1 MIFTEKR
8 IYDMAKEKLC
18 WLCLDEKR
26 IYDMAKKKGLL
37 IIFRRKKNIWH
48 GEKKLCWLSFDEKR
62 IYDMAK
68 KAFFWDSSSD
78 EKRIY
83 AGCFQ
88 KKICFVFVAF
98 VVGAFTLTKDDVCFN
113 RFLLRWLRGKA
124 ITGGRCP
131 MHSEL
136 RMFDARCTVNF
147 GCSMVDARCT
157 FFWRSI
163 VDARCTQKFRSP

>member
-1 MIFTEKR
+1 
-8 IYDMAKEKLC
+8 MAKNKKGC
-18 WLCLDEKR
+18 WLSFAEKKN
-26 IYDMAKKKGLL
+26 IWHGEKKALL
-37 IIFRRKKNIWH
+37 IIFWRKKNIWH
-48 GEKKLCWLSFDEKR
+48 GEKS
-62 IYDMAK
+62 
-68 KAFFWDSSSD
+68 FFWDSSSD

>member
-1 MIFTEKR
+1 MAKNKKGCWFSFAEKR
-8 IYDMAKEKLC
+8 IMTWRKKKVC
-18 WLCLDEKR
+18 WLSFAEKR
-26 IYDMAKKKGLL
+26 IYDMAKKSFVDYLSTKKEYMTW
-37 IIFRRKKNIWH
+37 RKKLFLRLI
-48 GEKKLCWLSFDEKR
+48 
-62 IYDMAK
+62 
-68 KAFFWDSSSD
+68 FWR
-78 EKRIY
+78 KRIY